1 MRKWLFVIGSVIVSG
16 LLLYLTLRDVPLNL
30 VWETIQRS
38 NMFWV
43 LVSFLCVGGALFTR
57 GIRWRIMLS
66 NRITTRTGF
75 YIFSVTMLVNQ
86 LPLRAGEVVRILLAT
101 RYDVPVMTS
110 AASVIV
116 ERLIDVV
123 TVVVMIAISL
133 TQIPDVPE
141 TVSRTAAI
149 FGGAAII
156 AFAVLIGFAAR
167 PALGH
172 RLAVWLERVLP
183 FLQRFRLQHQVDAV
197 LAGLKPLTNLRIF
210 AGTILWTV
218 IAWGFSLA
226 TFMALER
233 AIGLPGVNYLVYA
246 MLSVGLAA
254 LGVAIPLTLASIG
267 PFQGAVVL
275 AGAMLGVNN
284 VDAAALGILFHGIT
298 LLAYAVFGVIG
309 VLGLGMSF
317 QELFNQA
324 MGGKRAADEPNP
336 PPASEEP

>member
-1 MRKWLFVIGSVIVSG
+1 MRKWLFIIGSVVVSG
-16 LLLYLTLRDVPLNL
+16 LLLYLTLRDVPLDL
-30 VWETIQRS
+30 VWETIERS

-43 LVSFLCVGGALFTR
+43 LVSFMTVGGALFTR
-57 GIRWRIMLS
+57 GVRWRIMLAD
-66 NRITTRTGF
+66 RITTRSGF

-101 RYDVPVMTS
+101 RYEVPVMTS

-123 TVVVMIAISL
+123 TVVVMIAIAT

-149 FGGAAII
+149 FGGLAIV

-167 PALGH
+167 PAFGH

-197 LAGLKPLTNLRIF
+197 LSGLKPLTNLRIF
-210 AGTILWTV
+210 AGTLLWTV

-233 AIGLPGVNYLVYA
+233 AIDLQGVNYLVYA
-246 MLSVGLAA
+246 MLAVGLAA

-267 PFQGAVVL
+267 PFQGAVVV
-275 AGAMLGVNN
+275 AGAMLGANN

-298 LLAYAVFGVIG
+298 LLGYAVYGVIG

-324 MGGKRAADEPNP
+324 LGGKRPTSDSA
-336 PPASEEP
+336 PASGEEV